1 MREGQTGGVELE
13 DLVAARL
20 PWVAGVIHDWYPPA
34 ALAAQLAVDLDGA
47 LALVGDRDFAASFR
61 RDVGLPVEVD
71 DLAWA
76 NRVLALP
83 DGGWALTG
91 IRFRGLDVTLPFVD
105 VVATTT
111 GPTPRDVAE
120 VAARVASSY
129 APFRPRC
136 VRFDVPDPDALVTA
150 LAGQADGTRAEVD
163 QYVVAGPVRA
173 LRERATRPSYE
184 GVALRRG
191 DAGPLAARAATIYAD
206 LHQSAPQTTWWANAE
221 DVDSLAACAAE
232 GLLFEVLV
240 GGEPAG
246 VVAAL
251 REDAHGL
258 LGYVVQE
265 LCLDGSHRG
274 RGLAAPVLQHL
285 VRALPDGEGATL
297 WGTIHPDNAASLRNA
312 QRIGRQ
318 KVGGFVWVTPPGL
331 AGMPVSSDQDN

>member
-1 MREGQTGGVELE
+1 M
-13 DLVAARL
+13 
-20 PWVAGVIHDWYPPA
+20 
-34 ALAAQLAVDLDGA
+34 
-47 LALVGDRDFAASFR
+47 
-61 RDVGLPVEVD
+61 
-71 DLAWA
+71 
-76 NRVLALP
+76 LALP

-91 IRFRGLDVTLPFVD
+91 IRFRGLDITLPFVD

-111 GPTPRDVAE
+111 GPTPREVAE
-120 VAARVASSY
+120 VAVHVASSY
-129 APFRPRC
+129 AAFRPRC

-163 QYVVAGPVRA
+163 QYVVAGPVSA

-184 GVALRRG
+184 RVSLRPG
-191 DAGPLAARAATIYAD
+191 EPGPLAVRAAAIFAD
-206 LHQSAPQTTWWANAE
+206 LHQAAPQTTWWANAE
-221 DVDSLAACAAE
+221 DVDSLAACAAG

-240 GGEPAG
+240 DGEPAG

-285 VRALPDGEGATL
+285 VRALPDGEARRCG
-297 WGTIHPDNAASLRNA
+297 
-312 QRIGRQ
+312 GRSTRT
-318 KVGGFVWVTPPGL
+318 TPPRCATHSAS
-331 AGMPVSSDQDN
+331 AGRRSAGSSG